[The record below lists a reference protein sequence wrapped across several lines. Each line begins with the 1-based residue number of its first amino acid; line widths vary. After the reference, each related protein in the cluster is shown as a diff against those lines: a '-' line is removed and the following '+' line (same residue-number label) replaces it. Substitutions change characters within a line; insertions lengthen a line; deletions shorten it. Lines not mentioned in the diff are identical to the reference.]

1 MEFKMLNRVTAV
13 VMVICLAAAVALAF
27 LRSV

>member
-1 MEFKMLNRVTAV
+1 MEFKMLNRVAAL

>member
-1 MEFKMLNRVTAV
+1 MEFKMLNRVTTLV
-13 VMVICLAAAVALAF
+13 IVICLAAAVALAF